1 MGLLKI
7 DKKKNHGYPHQK
19 PQVLDFDYINC
30 PKETLLEK
38 LRTSEK
44 GLPEQEAQDRLEEYG
59 LNEPA
64 RKKKRTVFIQI
75 LSKFVNPLV
84 IVLLII
90 GAFSLFFGEKISALL
105 VGLMAVMSVLLSF
118 IQEYRAGKEADRLSE
133 MVRATATVYRNG
145 RSKEIKIRELVPGD
159 IVDIFAGDMIP
170 ADLRII
176 SCKDLFINQASLTGE
191 SFPIEKT
198 SSHATGKSDSAPDMG
213 NIVFM
218 GSSVVSGTALGV
230 VIKTGIS
237 TRFGEMSRRLATM
250 RVETSFDKGVHG
262 FTWLMIRAMFFM
274 VIFIFA
280 VNAMRRGSWIESLLF
295 SLGVAVGLTPE
306 MLPMIV
312 AINLSKGAIAMSKK
326 DVIVK
331 RLNSIQ
337 NFGAMDI
344 ICTDKT
350 GTLTM
355 DKIVLEKHC
364 DVVRKEDDGV
374 LRFAYINSYYQTGL
388 KNLLDRAI
396 LKHEKLLVRQYKKV
410 DEVPFDF
417 SRRIMSVVVETDGIH
432 RLISKGAPEE
442 IFKRCSGY
450 ELDGELMEMDPLILS
465 DLKEEYE
472 NLSADGFRVL
482 AIAYK
487 DIPQKKE
494 AYSRDDEKELILTG
508 YVAFLDPPKPS
519 ARRAIIALRKLGVDF
534 KVLTGDNEMVTKK
547 ICSEVGLNVQG
558 LVTGDQVDKADDP
571 QLQELVKST
580 NVFARL
586 SPLQKERIITALHR
600 NRHIVGYLGDGIND
614 APALKA
620 SDVGISVNN
629 AVDIAKESADIIL
642 LRKSLMVLEDGVIE
656 GRKTFGNI
664 VKYIKMGS
672 SSNFGNMLS
681 MTGGSLF
688 LPFLPMLPI
697 QILLNNFLY
706 DLSQVAIPTDEVDKE
721 YLRQPRPW
729 RVDYIKKFML
739 IIGPI
744 SSIYD
749 FLTYGVMLF
758 IFHANASLFHTG
770 WFIEYS
776 LHADA
781 RHLRH
786 QDGEGAFP
794 GEPSQ
799 RVPGSDFPGDHQYRY
814 YHTFYSARRP
824 IRIHR
829 AASNVFR
836 RVVFHRLDLFI
847 ACPEGEDMVHKEVRA
862 GLARRFE

>member
-198 SSHATGKSDSAPDMG
+198 AGPATGKSDSASDMG

-250 RVETSFDKGVHG
+250 RVETSFDKGVHS

-432 RLISKGAPEE
+432 RLICKGAPEE

-487 DIPQKKE
+487 DILQKKE
-494 AYSRDDEKELILTG
+494 AYSKDDEKELILTG

-558 LVTGDQVDKADDP
+558 LVTGDQIDKADDP

-600 NRHIVGYLGDGIND
+600 NKHIVGYLGDGIND

-706 DLSQVAIPTDEVDKE
+706 DLSQVAIPTDAVDKE

-770 WFIEYS
+770 WFIES
-776 LHADA
+776 LCTQTLVIYVI
-781 RHLRH
+781 RTGKVPFLESR
-786 QDGEGAFP
+786 
-794 GEPSQ
+794 PSGFL
-799 RVPGSDFPGDHQYRY
+799 VLTSLVIISIGMIIPFTPLAGPFGFTAPPPAY
-814 YHTFYSARRP
+814 FA
-824 IRIHR
+824 
-829 AASNVFR
+829 V
-836 RVVFHRLDLFI
+836 LFFI
-847 ACPEGEDMVHKEVRA
+847 VLTYLFLVQGVKTWFIKKFGHD
-862 GLARRFE
+862 